1 MKKIFDLKNKSWFNK
16 FATIFRIISAII
28 ILVCIIQ
35 LILWFTEN
43 IANKNIQSE
52 LIKNIKVVQSESSD
66 DVEIIKDL
74 GNISSSKINKIDLNL
89 SDLKSKNP
97 DTVGWIKIND
107 TVIDYPIVQTNNNTY
122 YLNHNFKKKYNSA
135 GWIFADYRNNFK
147 SLDQNT
153 IIYGH
158 NRRNGI
164 MFNDL
169 RDYYNKDLTSNK
181 YITFKAQDNNYIGE
195 IFSVYREKE
204 KNINIPISFDTED
217 EFDTYIDNLINKSKY
232 DFKTN
237 VDTNHKI
244 LTLCTCDNNSTYR
257 ILLHAKL
264 VQVY

>member
-122 YLNHNFKKKYNSA
+122 YLNHNFKKRY
-135 GWIFADYRNNFK
+135 W
-147 SLDQNT
+147 QN
-153 IIYGH
+153 
-158 NRRNGI
+158 
-164 MFNDL
+164 
-169 RDYYNKDLTSNK
+169 
-181 YITFKAQDNNYIGE
+181 
-195 IFSVYREKE
+195 
-204 KNINIPISFDTED
+204 
-217 EFDTYIDNLINKSKY
+217 
-232 DFKTN
+232 
-237 VDTNHKI
+237 
-244 LTLCTCDNNSTYR
+244 
-257 ILLHAKL
+257 LLFG
-264 VQVY
+264 